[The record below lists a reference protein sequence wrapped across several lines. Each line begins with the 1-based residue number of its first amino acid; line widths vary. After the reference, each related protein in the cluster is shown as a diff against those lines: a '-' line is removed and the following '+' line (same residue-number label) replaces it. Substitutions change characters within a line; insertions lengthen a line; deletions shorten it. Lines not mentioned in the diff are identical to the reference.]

1 VSPTIAV
8 LIIYLGFLAAF
19 AIWSRSETKTLSGYY
34 LAGKKLPY
42 WVVAFSTNATGES
55 GWLLLGLTGMGYAVG
70 AQAYWVVVG
79 EVIGIALAWGLVSRR
94 LKRLSDE
101 ADAITVPDVLVARFE
116 DKWHLVRAV
125 AVAIILVMVTTY
137 ITAQLVASG
146 KAFSSFLGMDYKTG
160 VVLGSVIIIAY
171 TLVGGYKA
179 VSYTDVLQG
188 VLMLAGLIVMPIVAV
203 NAAGGWGNITTTL
216 VTDNP
221 DFLNMFSLGDG
232 GVGAWIAIASFVA
245 IGFPFLGVPQ
255 LLVRF
260 MSARDDNELK
270 KARVVSVVVMLL
282 FGIGAVTAGIAGR
295 ALIPELADPET
306 IFPRLSNELFHPII
320 SGVLMVVVLS
330 AIMSTADSLLLLA
343 SSAIVRDTMQKILGS
358 QKTDG
363 QLASYGKIVTL
374 IIGVVGIAFAIP
386 EAQFI
391 FYFVLFAWAGLG
403 SAFGPVVLC
412 LLYYKK
418 TTREGVLAGMLG
430 GFLTSV
436 GWVLALKEQTYDL
449 YEAVPGFIVGIMLTL
464 VVSNLT
470 QPAEQQAHETG
481 NQ

>member
-1 VSPTIAV
+1 MTITVTV
-8 LIIYLGFLAAF
+8 LVVYLGFLAAF
-19 AIWSRSETKTLSGYY
+19 AIWSRSETKSLSGYY
-34 LAGKKLPY
+34 LAGKKLPF

-70 AQAYWVVVG
+70 AQAFWVVVG
-79 EVIGIALAWGLVSRR
+79 EVIGMALAWGLVSRR
-94 LKRLSDE
+94 LKRLGDE
-101 ADAITVPDVLVARFE
+101 TDAITVPDVLVGRFE
-116 DKWHLVRAV
+116 DKWHLVRAI
-125 AVAIILVMVTTY
+125 AVVIILVMVTTY
-137 ITAQLVASG
+137 ITAQMVASG
-146 KAFSSFLGMDYKTG
+146 KAFSSFLGMDYKVG

-203 NAAGGWGNITTTL
+203 SAAGGWDNITSTL

-221 DFLNMFSLGDG
+221 DYLNMFSLGDG
-232 GVGAWIAIASFVA
+232 GIGAWIAIASFVA
-245 IGFPFLGVPQ
+245 IGLPFLGVPQ

-260 MSARDDNELK
+260 MSARDDVELK
-270 KARVVSVVVMLL
+270 KARVVSVVVMFL
-282 FGIGAVTAGIAGR
+282 FGVGAVTAGIAGR

-306 IFPRLSNELFHPII
+306 IFPRLANDLFHPVVT
-320 SGVLMVVVLS
+320 GVLMVVVLS

-343 SSAIVRDTMQKILGS
+343 SSAVVRDTMQKIMGS
-358 QKTDG
+358 QKSDG

-374 IIGVVGIAFAIP
+374 IIGVIGIAFAIP

-418 TTREGVLAGMLG
+418 TTSNGILVGMLG

-436 GWVLALKEQTYDL
+436 VWVMAFKEQTYGL
-449 YEAVPGFIVGIMLTL
+449 YEAVPGFFVGIVLTII
-464 VVSNLT
+464 VSNMT
-470 QPAEQQAHETG
+470 QPANE
-481 NQ
+481 

>member
-1 VSPTIAV
+1 MTETVAV
-8 LIIYLGFLAAF
+8 LVIYLGLLAAF

-34 LAGKKLPY
+34 LAGKKLPF

-79 EVIGIALAWGLVSRR
+79 EVIGMSLAWGLVSRR
-94 LKRLSDE
+94 LKKLG
-101 ADAITVPDVLVARFE
+101 DATDSITVPDVLASRF
-116 DKWHLVRAV
+116 DDTWHLIRAI
-125 AVAIILVMVTTY
+125 AVVIILVMVTTY

-146 KAFSSFLGMDYKTG
+146 KAFSSFLGMDYKVG

-188 VLMLAGLIVMPIVAV
+188 VLMLAGLILVPIVAI
-203 NAAGGWGNITTTL
+203 NAAGGWGNVEAAL
-216 VTDNP
+216 LAEDP
-221 DFLNMFSLGDG
+221 ELLNVFSLSNG
-232 GVGAWIAIASFVA
+232 GVAGWVGLVSFVA
-245 IGFPFLGVPQ
+245 IGLPFLGVPQ

-260 MSARDDNELK
+260 MSARDDAEIK
-270 KARVVSVVVMLL
+270 KARIVSVVVMAL
-282 FGIGAVTAGIAGR
+282 FGLGAVTAGIAGR

-306 IFPRLSNELFHPII
+306 IFPRLSNELFPPII

-343 SSAIVRDTMQKILGS
+343 SSAVVRDTMQKILGS
-358 QKTDG
+358 KKSDQ

-374 IIGVVGIAFAIP
+374 IIGVIAIAFAIP

-412 LLYYKK
+412 LLYYEK
-418 TTREGVLAGMLG
+418 TTRAGVVAGMLG

-436 GWVLALKEQTYDL
+436 GWVLFFKEQTYDL
-449 YEAVPGFIVGIMLTL
+449 YEAVPGFFVGICFTL
-464 VVSNLT
+464 IVSKMT
-470 QPAEQQAHETG
+470 QPATR
-481 NQ
+481 